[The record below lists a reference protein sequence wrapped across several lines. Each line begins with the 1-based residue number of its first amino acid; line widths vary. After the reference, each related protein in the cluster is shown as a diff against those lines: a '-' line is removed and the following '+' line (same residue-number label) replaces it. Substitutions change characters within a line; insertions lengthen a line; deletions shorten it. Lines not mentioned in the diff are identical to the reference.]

1 MKLEEVIRLGLYYID
16 FETPDAPIAM
26 NLLIDI
32 REFLLHKDSK
42 WYKEKFQ
49 EAYNYD
55 TGETRSVSD
64 AYYTTDGITYF
75 VNEDMNITSCR
86 LHDSDIT
93 CDFNPYLQDLSFFTK
108 KRGKGEYTHEYI
120 NEIDHF
126 FTYCFNRYLA
136 KKEGFYARES
146 GIRAIYKAILA

>member
-1 MKLEEVIRLGLYYID
+1 MKLEEMIRLGLYYID
-16 FETPDAPIAM
+16 FETPDAPITM

-32 REFLLHKDSK
+32 RDFLLLKDSK

-49 EAYNYD
+49 AAYNYD
-55 TGETRSVSD
+55 MGETRSAND
-64 AYYTTDGITYF
+64 DYYSTDGITYF

-86 LHDSDIT
+86 LHDSAIT
-93 CDFNPYLQDLSFFTK
+93 CDFKPYLQDLSSFTK
-108 KRGKGEYTHEYI
+108 KRRKGEYTHEYI

-126 FTYCFNRYLA
+126 FTYCINRYLA
-136 KKEGFYARES
+136 GKDGFYARES